1 MKDRIIHSKL
11 VQWIANLKISRKL
24 SAHPFLSKFF
34 NYEFIAYLV
43 VGVLTTVVNY
53 VVFWICFGLFGI
65 PSKAVCNI
73 IAFVV
78 AVTFAYIANKIFVFD
93 SPSWKPGVVWKEFLA
108 FVGTRALAGAI
119 ETLIIWITCDILGWN
134 AILMKV
140 LTSIFVIIVNFFTSR
155 FSFRTAGK
163 LGRKKEAAPE
173 SGETAENE
181 TGKGPSENEHTEA

>member
-1 MKDRIIHSKL
+1 MKDRIIHSRL

-24 SAHPFLSKFF
+24 SAHSFLSKFF
-34 NYEFIAYLV
+34 NYEFIAYLI
-43 VGVLTTVVNY
+43 VGVLTTAVNY
-53 VVFWICFGLFGI
+53 VVFWICSGLFGI

-93 SPSWKPGVVWKEFLA
+93 SPSWKLSVVWKEFVA
-108 FVGTRALAGAI
+108 FVGTRALSGAI
-119 ETLIIWITCDILGWN
+119 ETLIIWLTCDILGWN

-163 LGRKKEAAPE
+163 LGKKKDEPSEVSEAP
-173 SGETAENE
+173 ENE
-181 TGKGPSENEHTEA
+181 TEEGSST

>member
-1 MKDRIIHSKL
+1 MKDRILHSRP
-11 VQWIANLKISRKL
+11 VQWIANLPISKKL
-24 SAHPFLSKFF
+24 QESPFLSRFF

-53 VVFWICFGLFGI
+53 VVFWISSGIFGI

-73 IAFVV
+73 IAFVI

-93 SPSWKPGVVWKEFLA
+93 SPSWKPDVIWKEFVA
-108 FVGTRALAGAI
+108 FVGTRLLSGAI

-134 AILMKV
+134 EILMKV

-155 FSFRTAGK
+155 FSFKVAGR
-163 LGRKKEAAPE
+163 LGKRKDEAAEESVPE
-173 SGETAENE
+173 ENE
-181 TGKGPSENEHTEA
+181 TEEGSSL